1 VDFVRFGIFSV
12 TYLNPP
18 VSARILNLQGQK
30 PWINAQFRGV
40 AVMNDIQVNLLRSGG
55 LTMLST
61 LQRLGVVASFS
72 RPSVSD
78 DNPFSESLFKTL
90 KYHQSYP
97 SRPFATINDARKWVT
112 GFQYWYND
120 VHRHSSLK
128 FITPNQRHEGQDVDI
143 LKNRKMIYEEAKS
156 KRPERWT
163 RSTRNWEA
171 EDVVYLNPGK
181 PAKVKEVKLN
191 QVNE

>member
-1 VDFVRFGIFSV
+1 
-12 TYLNPP
+12 
-18 VSARILNLQGQK
+18 
-30 PWINAQFRGV
+30 
-40 AVMNDIQVNLLRSGG
+40 
-55 LTMLST
+55 MLST

-97 SRPFATINDARKWVT
+97 SQPFATINDARKWVT
-112 GFQYWYND
+112 GFQHWYND
-120 VHRHSSLK
+120 AHRHSSLK
-128 FITPNQRHEGQDVDI
+128 FVTPNQRHEGKDVEI
-143 LKNRKMIYEEAKS
+143 LKNRKLIYEEAKS

-181 PAKVKEVKLN
+181 PAKVEEVKLK